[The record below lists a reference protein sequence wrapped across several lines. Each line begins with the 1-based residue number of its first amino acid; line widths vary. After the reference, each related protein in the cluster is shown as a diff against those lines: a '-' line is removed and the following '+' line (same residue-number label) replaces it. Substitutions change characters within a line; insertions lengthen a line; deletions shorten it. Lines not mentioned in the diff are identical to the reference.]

1 MNEQQT
7 TLRYAALRCEIEQ
20 LTKIEAE
27 IDRLQR
33 RKETIRNNLRTVILA
48 KQSSPEST
56 TLNTLNTL
64 NTQTLELAV
73 PSAGVTLRLTTSTT
87 KRIDTTKLRADL
99 PDVAERYTKLVLR
112 EQLTVKTG
120 LPIPAIPQP
129 AEDEIRLQRQ
139 RKPGARLH
147 ATI

>member
-7 TLRYAALRCEIEQ
+7 TLRCEIEQ

-33 RKETIRNNLRTVILA
+33 RREVIRNNLRTAVLTSTNPTT
-48 KQSSPEST
+48 QTTPTTPTTPTTSTNST
-56 TLNTLNTL
+56 TQTS
-64 NTQTLELAV
+64 TLELAV

-87 KRIDTTKLRADL
+87 RRIDTQRLK
-99 PDVAERYTKLVLR
+99 AERPDIAALYTKLVLR

-120 LPIPAIPQP
+120 LPNPAIPQP
-129 AEDEIRLQRQ
+129 AEEV
-139 RKPGARLH
+139 K
-147 ATI
+147 

>member
-1 MNEQQT
+1 MNEI
-7 TLRYAALRCEIEQ
+7 TLRREIEQ

-33 RKETIRNNLRTVILA
+33 RKEAIRNNLRTAVLTMA
-48 KQSSPEST
+48 TPNPET
-56 TLNTLNTL
+56 TP
-64 NTQTLELAV
+64 TQTQPLELVV
-73 PSAGVTLRLTTSTT
+73 PCAGVTLRLTTSTI

-129 AEDEIRLQRQ
+129 SALVKEQEVR
-139 RKPGARLH
+139 
-147 ATI
+147 

>member
-1 MNEQQT
+1 MTTLQQT
-7 TLRYAALRCEIEQ
+7 TLRTEIEQ

-33 RKETIRNNLRTVILA
+33 RRETIRNNLRTAILTT
-48 KQSSPEST
+48 ST
-56 TLNTLNTL
+56 TSTTP
-64 NTQTLELAV
+64 TQPTLELAV

-87 KRIDTTKLRADL
+87 KRIDTQRLRAER
-99 PDVAERYTKLVLR
+99 PDIAALYTKLVLR

-129 AEDEIRLQRQ
+129 AEEVR
-139 RKPGARLH
+139 
-147 ATI
+147 

>member
-1 MNEQQT
+1 MNEII
-7 TLRYAALRCEIEQ
+7 LRCEIEQ

-33 RKETIRNNLRTVILA
+33 RKEAIRNNLRVAILRT
-48 KQSSPEST
+48 PT
-56 TLNTLNTL
+56 TQTPQ
-64 NTQTLELAV
+64 TQTLELAV
-73 PSAGVTLRLTTSTT
+73 PSAGVTLKLTTSTT

-99 PDVAERYTKLVLR
+99 PDVAEKYTKLVLR

-129 AEDEIRLQRQ
+129 SALVKEQE
-139 RKPGARLH
+139 G
-147 ATI
+147 

>member
-1 MNEQQT
+1 VIATSTKITIEFIERDISMNEQNT
-7 TLRYAALRCEIEQ
+7 AILRSEIEQ

-33 RKETIRNNLRTVILA
+33 RREVIRNNLRVVILA

-56 TLNTLNTL
+56 TLNTL

-87 KRIDTTKLRADL
+87 RRIDTTKLRADL

-129 AEDEIRLQRQ
+129 SALVKEQEVN
-139 RKPGARLH
+139 
-147 ATI
+147 

>member
-1 MNEQQT
+1 MNELQQS
-7 TLRYAALRCEIEQ
+7 TLRFEIEQ

-33 RKETIRNNLRTVILA
+33 RKEVIRNNLRTAILTHQPSTEA
-48 KQSSPEST
+48 KSSSTLAPT
-56 TLNTLNTL
+56 TLSISPTKP
-64 NTQTLELAV
+64 TQTLELTV

-87 KRIDTTKLRADL
+87 KRIDTQRLKADL
-99 PDVAERYTKLVLR
+99 PDIAEKYTKLALR

-129 AEDEIRLQRQ
+129 NPDCLVKEQEVI
-139 RKPGARLH
+139 
-147 ATI
+147 

>member
-1 MNEQQT
+1 MTTLQQT
-7 TLRYAALRCEIEQ
+7 TLRTEIEQ

-33 RKETIRNNLRTVILA
+33 RRETIRNNLRTAILTT
-48 KQSSPEST
+48 ST
-56 TLNTLNTL
+56 TSTTP
-64 NTQTLELAV
+64 TQPTQPTLELAV

-87 KRIDTTKLRADL
+87 KRIDTTKLK
-99 PDVAERYTKLVLR
+99 AERPDIAALYTKLVLR

-129 AEDEIRLQRQ
+129 AALVKEQEVR
-139 RKPGARLH
+139 
-147 ATI
+147 

>member
-1 MNEQQT
+1 MNEQNT
-7 TLRYAALRCEIEQ
+7 AILRSEIEQ

-33 RKETIRNNLRTVILA
+33 RREVIRNNLRVVILA

-56 TLNTLNTL
+56 TLNTL

-87 KRIDTTKLRADL
+87 RRIDTTKLRADL

-129 AEDEIRLQRQ
+129 SALVKEQEVN
-139 RKPGARLH
+139 
-147 ATI
+147 

>member
-7 TLRYAALRCEIEQ
+7 TLRCEIEQ

-33 RKETIRNNLRTVILA
+33 RKETIRNNLRTAILA
-48 KQSSPEST
+48 EST
-56 TLNTLNTL
+56 TLNTLNT
-64 NTQTLELAV
+64 QTFELAV

-129 AEDEIRLQRQ
+129 SALVKEQEVN
-139 RKPGARLH
+139 
-147 ATI
+147 

>member
-7 TLRYAALRCEIEQ
+7 TLRCEIEQ

-33 RKETIRNNLRTVILA
+33 RKEAIRNNLRTAILA

-56 TLNTLNTL
+56 TL

-120 LPIPAIPQP
+120 LPTPAIPQP
-129 AEDEIRLQRQ
+129 SALVKEQEVN
-139 RKPGARLH
+139 
-147 ATI
+147 

>member
-1 MNEQQT
+1 MNENALQQT
-7 TLRYAALRCEIEQ
+7 TLRCEIEQ

-33 RKETIRNNLRTVILA
+33 RRESIRNNLRVVILA

-56 TLNTLNTL
+56 TLNTL

-87 KRIDTTKLRADL
+87 RRIDTTKLRADL

-129 AEDEIRLQRQ
+129 SALVKEQEVN
-139 RKPGARLH
+139 
-147 ATI
+147 